1 MNQLK
6 QKKSICFF
14 LMICMLFLG
23 MCVENIQ
30 ADSFFLYESSSHTAS
45 TLLSGKRT
53 TLATQEYQVETISRE
68 DFITSGT
75 QNICRSF
82 SRNSR
87 GTALSLLFV
96 DILPQ
101 ISPIIFAAADCE
113 LTEESSSS
121 TVIVSY
127 IHHKDGKKA

>member
-14 LMICMLFLG
+14 FMICMLFLG

-30 ADSFFLYESSSHTAS
+30 PDSFFSYESSTHTAS

-53 TLATQEYQVETISRE
+53 TLTTQEYQVETISRE
-68 DFITSGT
+68 EFIASSN
-75 QNICRSF
+75 QNVYRSF
-82 SRNSR
+82 NRSNR

-101 ISPIIFAAADCE
+101 ISPIILTSADCE
-113 LTEESSSS
+113 LTKESSSS
-121 TVIVSY
+121 TVIVGY